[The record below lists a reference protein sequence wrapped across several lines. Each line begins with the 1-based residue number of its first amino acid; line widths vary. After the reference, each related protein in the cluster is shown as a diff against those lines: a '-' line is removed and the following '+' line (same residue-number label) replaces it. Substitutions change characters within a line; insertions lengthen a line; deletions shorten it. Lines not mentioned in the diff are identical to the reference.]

1 MPDARNGLR
10 CFPLTLLHQE
20 FQIADDHL
28 RETLPPIISA
38 SFSLISPLLTAHVLM
53 QNHFLGLYY
62 TILNNYCNE
71 QGFPSPPPPM
81 EDVIAQWAE
90 DFKPIQRQAESISC
104 VARGKAI
111 HQPMKLGDDG
121 QGRKPSASF
130 GAPQG
135 AKDGFRRTS
144 SGLIPSSN
152 GASTGRPMRIPSSN
166 SIPPMG
172 SATSPA
178 ASDYSPQPSPRI
190 PPSPGVKSPNYSGLL
205 RPTDFTTATNLGQ
218 SSGASPSSARI
229 GSNDYFSSR
238 DRPSTASTVASSV
251 SQGATPAYPNG
262 IGKKKPPP
270 PPPPK
275 RIPSTRPDEY
285 VVALYDFVGQGAGD
299 LSFSE
304 GDMIK
309 IVKKTNTDQD
319 WWVGEL
325 AGVRGNFP
333 ANYCKAT

>member
-1 MPDARNGLR
+1 MQSMQRQFGKLMNRGPGDNAKVSVLLNDYEDADRLLARITESAKAWRDSWVSILSAQLEVVTVYESLYDPIVGAYDGHGAPLTPTSELQLTRTFKLKEAYSDLKAELIEDIGTIDDRIIRPATDARDA
-10 CFPLTLLHQE
+10 
-20 FQIADDHL
+20 IAPIRKTIKK
-28 RETLPPIISA
+28 RENKRLDYEKVQDRVAKMHRKPNK
-38 SFSLISPLLTAHVLM
+38 TAK
-53 QNHFLGLYY
+53 
-62 TILNNYCNE
+62 
-71 QGFPSPPPPM
+71 
-81 EDVIAQWAE
+81 EDAALAKAE
-90 DFKPIQRQAESISC
+90 DELA
-104 VARGKAI
+104 
-111 HQPMKLGDDG
+111 
-121 QGRKPSASF
+121 
-130 GAPQG
+130 
-135 AKDGFRRTS
+135 
-144 SGLIPSSN
+144 
-152 GASTGRPMRIPSSN
+152 
-166 SIPPMG
+166 
-172 SATSPA
+172 
-178 ASDYSPQPSPRI
+178 
-190 PPSPGVKSPNYSGLL
+190 
-205 RPTDFTTATNLGQ
+205 NLTE